1 MALIPPKLVRS
12 NAVHFDDFSTFQ
24 ALHILEQNLQA
35 ESLTIIELRQALGI
49 SRKDAAMFFQ
59 HFQNQKT
66 IISSLFYFFDSNQIR
81 DVLTNICRFY
91 IQ

>member
-1 MALIPPKLVRS
+1 MDLVPPKLVRS

-24 ALHILEQNLQA
+24 ALRLLEQNLQA
-35 ESLTIIELRQALGI
+35 SSLTVIELSRALGI
-49 SRKDAAMFFQ
+49 PRKEAEMFFQ

-66 IISSLFYFFDSNQIR
+66 IISSLFYFFASNQIR

-91 IQ
+91 NQ